1 PGGTCAFTTWCHVD
15 WVSDVRAA
23 LATLPGSP
31 PFPDDLTMYRSWG
44 VGDWWSV
51 DWIRSHL
58 SDPKNYRFEDV
69 DVEAVGKD
77 LVMESPAIF
86 VDTFSVMIPMIIKRF
101 WSEQDRREKAD
112 LVVPA
117 LLKYMNE
124 KYGEGKPVR
133 MHWVAN
139 IVTAT
144 KPLDFTLGTATV
156 AEKVSGQD
164 L

>member
-1 PGGTCAFTTWCHVD
+1 M
-15 WVSDVRAA
+15 SDVRAA
-23 LATLPGSP
+23 MATLPGPP
-31 PFPDDLTMYRSWG
+31 PFPDDVTMYRSWG
-44 VGDWWSV
+44 VGEWYSA

-58 SDPKNYRFEDV
+58 SDPTNFQFEDV

-77 LVMESPAIF
+77 LVMESPSTF

-117 LLKYMNE
+117 LLRYMNG

-139 IVTAT
+139 LVTAT
-144 KPLDFTLGTATV
+144 KPLDFTLGTATI